1 MFKKYITIQIIPGN
15 SKKVKKFKI
24 SQLTGLLFLAVF
36 TVFLLHTTWVFVNY
50 FSKRLP
56 LRTRRND
63 KLHRRS
69 AIPLP

>member
-50 FSKRLP
+50 FSQKP
-56 LRTRRND
+56 LYNYG
-63 KLHRRS
+63 K
-69 AIPLP
+69 IKKNYEEKKQIF